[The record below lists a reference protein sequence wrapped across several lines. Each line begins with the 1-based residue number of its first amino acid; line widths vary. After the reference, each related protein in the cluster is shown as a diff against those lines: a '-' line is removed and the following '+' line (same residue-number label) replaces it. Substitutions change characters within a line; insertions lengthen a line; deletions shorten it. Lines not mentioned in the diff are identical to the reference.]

1 MNTRPLSVGIIGSL
15 LASVFASGIGMAPS
29 AQRDLAP
36 PALPQT
42 TTPVCGNIG
51 ANTNWTVANSPY
63 EVCLA
68 GVTVM
73 PTITLTIEPGVTVQF
88 AQGGGN
94 KLNVNYGGTLT
105 AIGTLTQPIT
115 FTGVVATPGS
125 WGGIS
130 ALATL
135 TPSRVSLSYVTLE
148 YGGINATSG
157 AQVYAYNAVLTI
169 TNSLI
174 RNGNG
179 NGVLVESNSPK
190 IDIRDTGFLS
200 NTRSAILL
208 NQPSHRDLTM
218 SGLSAS
224 ANGVN
229 GVTVEGSTTLS
240 GQRRW
245 ANTGIPYV
253 VNGPILNGA
262 GDGFTIDPGS
272 ELQFGAAG
280 MLNISGK
287 LNAIGLPNAPITL
300 TGRVMTPGS
309 WPGLAVHGAV
319 IDQASAELDYATIEY
334 GGSLSGGAN
343 IVVGLGGQLV
353 VRHSL
358 IRFSAKDGVRNDVS
372 TSGIS
377 LLNSQIV
384 SNTLYGVRNQFPTSA
399 ILASNTWWGDP
410 NGPTTDT
417 PACSIGT
424 GDKVTNGVIFRPVL
438 TDALTTRPFPLS
450 NAPILTMSPRR
461 WFAPADGITKVYF
474 DLTLR
479 DSDGAPLAG
488 RVTRLTA
495 SLGTVT
501 DGGITDLNGK
511 ASAYLVSTNV
521 GEVNVRATLDGL
533 AACENALSPKARVT
547 FNPPLNITELFP
559 NSPASYFSEDIS
571 ITPMPVIVGITA
583 TIHTKLTNP
592 LSVPITVDVAF
603 GYAQSSIGL
612 AFGPISDIVGQVI
625 PPSSSL
631 SLAATFMPMVS
642 GHFCVEVSY
651 SISAIGFSQL
661 ALPEGSY
668 AARQR
673 FNASGKPGSMGT
685 PSDKAVLERAD
696 KAFNAVSKLPST
708 GTHVQKAII
717 GRGWGWLKNTAL
729 GIAIGLGSDPPRQDY
744 NQATLPVF
752 HAWPATI
759 PSPGVSITRANAMN
773 AATDALATVDGY
785 GVAATTALDRYG
797 GASEASNLEWA
808 AQQANARIFYQEKM
822 GEALLIYASA
832 LEDFALV
839 LVTEGETGLTVS
851 VGDVI
856 SYQLALSSTGFT
868 VQEIAD
874 AHLLG
879 LSDADI
885 ETYRQGILAANPD
898 DLAGDLLLI
907 YADEAAISREWGRA
921 MLAPSAYDGGI
932 SISGSPGLKP
942 STTTS
947 NSLAQINTI
956 EDSFVLGN
964 PLTATALIDLRA
976 RRIDLPADWMV
987 NVTPAQ
993 VSLAPGEQ
1001 TTVTVSIVPGSPTPQ
1016 GTIPRLAVEG
1026 YAGSQLLG
1034 GVAINI
1040 VVPAYIDF
1048 APYHAYGPMIS
1059 R

>member
-1 MNTRPLSVGIIGSL
+1 MNTRPVSVGIIGSL
-15 LASVFASGIGMAPS
+15 LAAVLSTGVVTQPVPPSEVFA
-29 AQRDLAP
+29 
-36 PALPQT
+36 PAVPHT

-51 ANTNWTVANSPY
+51 ANTTWTLANSPY
-63 EVCLA
+63 EVCLG

-88 AQGGGN
+88 VQGGGN
-94 KLNVNYGGTLT
+94 KLNVNYGGALS

-130 ALATL
+130 AFATL
-135 TPSRVSLSYVTLE
+135 TPSRITLSYVTLD
-148 YGGINATSG
+148 YGGLDVTSG
-157 AQVYAYNAVLTI
+157 AQVYAFNTGVTI
-169 TNSLI
+169 THSLI

-179 NGVLVESNSPK
+179 NGVLAESNSPQ
-190 IDIRDTGFLS
+190 INIHDTDFIS
-200 NTRSAILL
+200 NTRGAILL
-208 NQPSHRDLTM
+208 NQPSNRDILM

-224 ANGVN
+224 GNGVN
-229 GVTVEGSTTLS
+229 GVTVEGSTALT

-245 ANTGIPYV
+245 AHPGIPYV
-253 VNGPILNGA
+253 VNGPVLNGA

-280 MLNISGK
+280 SLRISGK

-300 TGRVMTPGS
+300 TGRVKTPGA
-309 WPGLAVHGAV
+309 WQGLVVQAPV
-319 IDQASAELDYATIEY
+319 IDQASMELDYATVEY
-334 GGSLSGGAN
+334 GGSVSAGAN

-353 VRHSL
+353 VRHST

-372 TSGIS
+372 SSAIS
-377 LLNSQIV
+377 LLNSRIV
-384 SNTLYGVRNQFPTSA
+384 SNTLYGVRNQFPTAA
-399 ILASNTWWGDP
+399 ILASNNWWGDP

-417 PACSIGT
+417 PACSPGH

-438 TDALTTRPFPLS
+438 TDALMTRPFPLT
-450 NAPILTMSPRR
+450 NAPILTMAPRR
-461 WFAPADGITKVYF
+461 WFAPANGITKVYF
-474 DLTLR
+474 DITLR
-479 DSDGAPLAG
+479 DPDGAPMPG
-488 RVTRLTA
+488 RVTRLSA

-511 ASAYLVSTNV
+511 ASAYLVSSTA
-521 GEVNVRATLDGL
+521 GEVNVRATLDVL
-533 AACENALSPKARVT
+533 AACENAMSPKAKVAFT
-547 FNPPLNITELFP
+547 PPLNITELFP
-559 NSPASYFSEDIS
+559 NSPASYFSDDIS

-583 TIHTKLTNP
+583 TIHSKLTNP

-625 PPSSSL
+625 PPSSSV
-631 SLAATFMPMVS
+631 SLAAQFIPMVS

-651 SISAIGFSQL
+651 SITAIGFSQL

-696 KAFNAVSKLPST
+696 KAFNAVSKIPAT

-717 GRGWGWLKNTAL
+717 GRGWGWLKNSAL
-729 GIAIGLGSDPPRQDY
+729 GIAIGLGSDPPRQDF

-752 HAWPATI
+752 HTWPPVI
-759 PSPGVSITRANAMN
+759 PGPGVSITRVNAMN

-785 GVAATTALDRYG
+785 GIAATTALDRYG

-822 GEALLIYASA
+822 GEALQIYASA
-832 LEDFALV
+832 LEDFAQV
-839 LVTEGETGLTVS
+839 LLAEGETGLSVS

-856 SYQLALSSTGFT
+856 SYQQRLTSTGFT

-874 AHLLG
+874 AHLVG
-879 LSDADI
+879 LTDAEI
-885 ETYRQGILAANPD
+885 ETYRQGILSANPI
-898 DLAGDLLLI
+898 DLAGDLLVI
-907 YADEAAISREWGRA
+907 YAGEAAISREWGRA
-921 MLAPSAYDGGI
+921 MTAPSAYDGGI

-942 STTTS
+942 TATTS

-964 PLTATALIDLRA
+964 PLTTTALINLLA

-987 NVTPAQ
+987 TVTPAQ

-1026 YAGSQLLG
+1026 YVGSLLLG
-1034 GVAINI
+1034 GVAINV
-1040 VVPAYIDF
+1040 VVPAYVDF
-1048 APYHAYGPMIS
+1048 APYHAYGPVI
-1059 R
+1059 RR

>member
-1 MNTRPLSVGIIGSL
+1 MNTRPVSVSIVGGL
-15 LASVFASGIGMAPS
+15 LAAMFGSSIGVGPDPPQNFAAPVT
-29 AQRDLAP
+29 
-36 PALPQT
+36 PQT
-42 TTPVCGNIG
+42 TTPACGNIS
-51 ANTNWTVANSPY
+51 ANTTWSAANSPY
-63 EVCLA
+63 EVCLG

-73 PTITLTIEPGVTVQF
+73 PTTTLTIEPGVTVQF
-88 AQGGGN
+88 VQGGNN
-94 KLNVNYGGTLT
+94 KLNVNYGATLS

-130 ALATL
+130 ALATV
-135 TPSRVSLSYVTLE
+135 TPSRVTLVYVTLD
-148 YGGINATSG
+148 YGGLNATTG
-157 AQVYAYNAVLTI
+157 AQVYASYAVVTI
-169 TNSLI
+169 THSLF

-179 NGVLVESNSPK
+179 NGVLAESNSPR
-190 IDIRDTGFLS
+190 IDIHDTAFVS
-200 NTRSAILL
+200 NTRNAIQL
-208 NQPSHRDLTM
+208 NQPNNRDILM

-224 ANGVN
+224 GNGVN
-229 GVTVEGSTTLS
+229 GIYVEGSTSLS

-272 ELQFGAAG
+272 ELQFNSAG
-280 MLNISGK
+280 MLNISGQ

-300 TGRVMTPGS
+300 TARVKTPGA
-309 WPGLAVHGAV
+309 WPGLFVHGAV
-319 IDQASAELDYATIEY
+319 IDQASAELDYATLEY
-334 GGSLSGGAN
+334 GGSASGGAN
-343 IVVGLGGQLV
+343 IAVGLGGQLV
-353 VRHSL
+353 VRHSA
-358 IRFSAKDGVRNDVS
+358 IRLSAKDGIRND
-372 TSGIS
+372 TSSSVIS
-377 LLNSQIV
+377 LVNSQIV

-410 NGPTTDT
+410 SGPTTDT
-417 PACSIGT
+417 PACSPGH

-438 TDALTTRPFPLS
+438 TDALMTRPFPLS

-479 DSDGAPLAG
+479 DPDGAPLPG

-511 ASAYLVSTNV
+511 AVAYLVSTNV

-533 AACENALSPKARVT
+533 AACENALSPRARVM
-547 FNPPLNITELFP
+547 FNPPLNVTALFP
-559 NSPASYFSEDIS
+559 DSPASYFSDDIS

-625 PPSSSL
+625 PPSSSV
-631 SLAATFMPMVS
+631 SLAAQFMPMVS

-651 SISAIGFSQL
+651 SISAIGLSQL
-661 ALPEGSY
+661 ALPQGSY

-673 FNASGKPGSMGT
+673 FNTSGKPGSMGT
-685 PSDKAVLERAD
+685 PNDKAVLERAD
-696 KAFNAVSKLPST
+696 KSFNAVSKLPAT
-708 GTHVQKAII
+708 GTHVQKFII

-729 GIAIGLGSDPPRQDY
+729 GIAIGLGSDPPRQDF
-744 NQATLPVF
+744 NQAALPVF
-752 HAWPATI
+752 RSWPAAI
-759 PSPGVSITRANAMN
+759 PGPGVSITRANALN
-773 AATDALATVDGY
+773 AATDALTTVDGY
-785 GVAATTALDRYG
+785 GVAATVALDRYG
-797 GASEASNLEWA
+797 GASEASNMEWA

-832 LEDFALV
+832 LEDFAQV
-839 LVTEGETGLTVS
+839 LVNEGEPDVIVTVN
-851 VGDVI
+851 DAI
-856 SYQLALSSTGFT
+856 SYQQRLTNTGFT
-868 VQEIAD
+868 AQEIAD

-879 LSDADI
+879 LTDADI
-885 ETYRQGILAANPD
+885 ETYRQGIVAANPSD
-898 DLAGDLLLI
+898 ISGNLLTLFNG
-907 YADEAAISREWGRA
+907 EAAISRELGRA
-921 MLAPSAYDGGI
+921 MLGSSAYEGGI

-942 STTTS
+942 SATTS

-956 EDSFVLGN
+956 EDSFALGN
-964 PLTATALIDLRA
+964 PLTTTAMIDLRA

-987 NVTPAQ
+987 IVTPAQ
-993 VSLAPGEQ
+993 ASLAPGEQ

-1026 YAGSQLLG
+1026 YVGGLLLG

-1040 VVPAYIDF
+1040 VVPAYVDF
-1048 APYHAYGPMIS
+1048 APYHAYGPVI
-1059 R
+1059 RR

>member
-1 MNTRPLSVGIIGSL
+1 MNTRPVSVGIIGSL
-15 LASVFASGIGMAPS
+15 LVAAFASASGV
-29 AQRDLAP
+29 DLMRSQDLP
-36 PALPQT
+36 TPAVPQI

-51 ANTNWTVANSPY
+51 ANTTWTLANSPY
-63 EVCLA
+63 EVCLG

-88 AQGGGN
+88 VQGGGN

-130 ALATL
+130 AFATL
-135 TPSRVSLSYVTLE
+135 TPSRITLSYVTLD
-148 YGGINATSG
+148 YGGLDVTSG
-157 AQVYAYNAVLTI
+157 AQVYAFNTGVTI
-169 TNSLI
+169 THSLI

-179 NGVLVESNSPK
+179 NGVLAESNSPQ
-190 IDIRDTGFLS
+190 INIHDTDFLS

-208 NQPSHRDLTM
+208 NQPSNRDILM

-229 GVTVEGSTTLS
+229 GVTVEGSTTLI
-240 GQRRW
+240 GQHRW
-245 ANTGIPYV
+245 ANIGVPYV

-280 MLNISGK
+280 ALRISGR
-287 LNAIGLPNAPITL
+287 LTAIGLPNAPITL
-300 TGRVMTPGS
+300 TGRVKTPGH
-309 WPGLAVHGAV
+309 WQGLVVQAPV
-319 IDQASAELDYATIEY
+319 IDQASMELDYATVEY
-334 GGSLSGGAN
+334 GGSVSAGAN

-353 VRHSL
+353 VRHST

-372 TSGIS
+372 SSAIS

-384 SNTLYGVRNQFPTSA
+384 SNTLYGVRNQFPTAA
-399 ILASNTWWGDP
+399 ILASNNWWGDP

-417 PACSIGT
+417 PACSTGH

-438 TDALTTRPFPLS
+438 TDALMTRPFPLT
-450 NAPILTMSPRR
+450 NAPILTMAPRR

-474 DLTLR
+474 DITLR
-479 DSDGAPLAG
+479 DPDGAPMPG
-488 RVTRLTA
+488 RVTRLSA

-511 ASAYLVSTNV
+511 ASAYLVSGTV
-521 GEVNVRATLDGL
+521 GEVNLRATLDGL
-533 AACENALSPKARVT
+533 GPCENAMSPKARVA
-547 FNPPLNITELFP
+547 FNPPLNITALFP
-559 NSPASYFSEDIS
+559 DSPASYFSDDIS

-583 TIHTKLTNP
+583 TIHSKMTNP

-625 PPSSSL
+625 PPSSSV
-631 SLAATFMPMVS
+631 SLAAQFIPMVS

-651 SISAIGFSQL
+651 SGVVGRL
-661 ALPEGSY
+661 GRKCGY

-685 PSDKAVLERAD
+685 PSDKEVLARAD
-696 KAFNAVSKLPST
+696 KAFNAVSKLPAT

-717 GRGWGWLKNTAL
+717 GGWWGWAKNSAL

-744 NQATLPVF
+744 NQATLPVLRT
-752 HAWPATI
+752 WPAVI
-759 PSPGVSITRANAMN
+759 PGPGVSITRANAMN
-773 AATDALATVDGY
+773 AASDALANVDAFGI
-785 GVAATTALDRYG
+785 AATTALDRYA

-832 LEDFALV
+832 LEDFAQV
-839 LVTEGETGLTVS
+839 LVNEGETGLSVS

-856 SYQLALSSTGFT
+856 GYQQRLTSTGFT

-874 AHLLG
+874 AHLVG
-879 LSDADI
+879 LTDADI
-885 ETYRQGILAANPD
+885 ETYRQGILSANPA
-898 DLAGDLLLI
+898 DLAGDLLVI
-907 YADEAAISREWGRA
+907 YAGEAAISREWGRA
-921 MLAPSAYDGGI
+921 MLAPSAYEGGL

-942 STTTS
+942 SATTS

-964 PLTATALIDLRA
+964 PLTTTVMIDLRA
-976 RRIDLPADWMV
+976 RRIALPADWMV

-1001 TTVTVSIVPGSPTPQ
+1001 TTVTVTIVPGSPTPQ

-1026 YAGSQLLG
+1026 YVGSLLLG

-1040 VVPAYIDF
+1040 VVPAYVDF
-1048 APYHAYGPMIS
+1048 APYHAYGPVI
-1059 R
+1059 RR